1 MAIAATILSITGV
14 YNEGSFSPT
23 SGFLWVTI
31 AVNVSV
37 AISMYFLVLF
47 YLVTRKQLK
56 PYRPVA
62 KLMSIKA
69 ILFFS
74 FWQQVVLGALVYFD
88 VIPAIQE
95 WKQKEVATGL
105 NNFIICIE
113 MFILSVVH
121 HFVFPY
127 QEYVSNESLD
137 EKKIDPRRA
146 LKAVKNFKDVI
157 NQQDMITDFKT
168 AYSPKKMKNAK
179 AMQKVLNSGDFHTS
193 SSSSESVA
201 DSFANSTL

>member
-14 YNEGSFSPT
+14 YNEGNFSPT

-31 AVNVSV
+31 IINVSV

-47 YLVTRKQLK
+47 YLVTKKQLK

-74 FWQQVVLGALVYFD
+74 FWQQVILGALVFFD
-88 VIPAIQE
+88 VIPDIKD
-95 WKQKEVATGL
+95 WKQKELANGL
-105 NNFIICIE
+105 NNFIVCIE

-127 QEYVSNESLD
+127 QEYVSSESLGYH
-137 EKKIDPRRA
+137 KLDPKQA
-146 LKAVKNFKDVI
+146 LNAMRNFKDVI
-157 NQQDMITDFKT
+157 NQTDMISDFKT
-168 AYSPKKMKNAK
+168 AYSPKRMKHAK
-179 AMQKVLNSGDFHTS
+179 QVQQVLNSGDFLS
-193 SSSSESVA
+193 SSSSSS
-201 DSFANSTL
+201 SFDGTL